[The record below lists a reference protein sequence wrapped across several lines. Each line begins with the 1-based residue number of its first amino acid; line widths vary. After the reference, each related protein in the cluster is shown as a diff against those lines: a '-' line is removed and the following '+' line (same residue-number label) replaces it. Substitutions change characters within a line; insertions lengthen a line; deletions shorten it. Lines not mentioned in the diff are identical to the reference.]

1 MEPIEKGYSHREVEA
16 RWYDQWVD
24 RGYFHALEESDS
36 DPYCIVIP
44 PPNVTGHLHIGHAL
58 TLTIQ
63 DILIR
68 WKRMSGFNTL
78 WLPGTDHAGIA
89 TQMVVERD
97 LAKKDITRFNLGRE
111 KFLDEVWR
119 WKDSAHA
126 HIVKQMKA
134 LSISVDW
141 DRERFT
147 LDEGLSRAVR
157 EVFVRLYEEGLIY
170 RAQKMVN
177 WSPAIRTVLSD
188 LEVEERE
195 LKSHLWNIAYPVEGT
210 DVKLVV
216 ATTRPETML
225 GDTAVAVHPDDER
238 YRHLIGKEVLLPL
251 TDRRI
256 PVIGDAEAVD
266 PEFGTGALKITPG
279 HDFTD
284 FEVGQRHGLP
294 VISILTEDA
303 CLNDIDEVPE
313 KYQGLER
320 FAAREAV
327 VRDLED
333 QGFLVS
339 IEDYTHVVGH
349 CQRSGVV
356 VEPTVSMQW
365 FVKTTPLAEPAIA
378 AVRNGDTVFIPKTW
392 EKTYFNWMENIR
404 DWCISRQLWWGHQI
418 PVWYCDADGCDGLY
432 VGVDDPGT
440 GTVCPKCGG
449 GVWNQEED
457 VLDTWFSSALW
468 PFSTLGWP
476 DDTKDLKT
484 FYPNTVMET
493 GFDIIFFWVA
503 RMMMMGIHFMKEVP
517 FSTVYFHAMVRDEA
531 GQKMS
536 KTKGNVI
543 DPLELVDEVGADAL
557 RFTLAML
564 TAQGRDVKLSV
575 DRIKGYRDFVNKI
588 WNAARFVFMN
598 LEDFDGPVTLEGR
611 DFAPA
616 DKWALTRLHDALE
629 SCRTS
634 LEEFRFNEAA
644 SGLYQFVWHRFC
656 DWYLEL
662 SKGALAEGGEQRV
675 AAQTVLVL
683 GMDNILRVLHPFM
696 PNVTEELWQRL
707 RPHLADPADSI
718 VTAPFPTSDRIPVFP
733 DDAVAMDEVL
743 DLISAI
749 RGIRSQVRVPPS
761 EHVDVVVRPGNPQT
775 ANHLERLG
783 EDVKRLGRVEGFT
796 VSEEAKKP
804 DGAAVAVLPF
814 AECYVDIGAE
824 RVDAEIARLDKD
836 IAKARKTLE
845 GVNRKLGNENFL
857 SKAPEAVVATERG
870 KAAELAGTIARI
882 EEAVNSLK
890 G

>member
-1 MEPIEKGYSHREVEA
+1 MESIAKGYEHRNVEE
-16 RWYDQWVD
+16 RWYDRWVD
-24 RGYFHALEESDS
+24 DGLFHALEESDS

-68 WKRMSGFNTL
+68 WKRMCGCNTL

-97 LAKKDITRFNLGRE
+97 LAGKGVTRFDLGRK

-119 WKDSAHA
+119 WKGSAHS

-134 LSISVDW
+134 LAISVDW
-141 DRERFT
+141 ERERFT
-147 LDEGLSRAVR
+147 LDDGLSRAVR
-157 EVFVRLYEEGLIY
+157 EVFVRLYDEGLIY

-177 WSPAIRTVLSD
+177 WSPAIQTVLSD
-188 LEVEERE
+188 LEVEEKE
-195 LKSHLWNIAYPVEGT
+195 LDSHLWNIAYPVEGT

-238 YRHLIGKEVLLPL
+238 YKHLIGKMVSLPL
-251 TDRRI
+251 TDRKI

-284 FEVGQRHGLP
+284 FEVGQRHDLA
-294 VISILTEDA
+294 VISILTRDA
-303 CLNDIDEVPE
+303 HLNDEVPP
-313 KYQGLER
+313 KYRGLER

-327 VRDLED
+327 VQDLQE

-339 IEDYTHVVGH
+339 IEDYKHVVGH

-356 VEPTVSMQW
+356 VEPTVSLQW
-365 FVKTTPLAEPAIA
+365 FVKTKPLAAPAIE

-418 PVWYCDADGCDGLY
+418 PVWYCRTDGCEGLY
-432 VGVDDPGT
+432 VGIEDPADGDCCPECGAEDWKQDD
-440 GTVCPKCGG
+440 
-449 GVWNQEED
+449 D

-476 DDTKDLKT
+476 EDTKDLKT
-484 FYPNTVMET
+484 FYPNAVMET

-503 RMMMMGIHFMKEVP
+503 RMMMMGIHFMDEVP
-517 FSTVYFHAMVRDEA
+517 FRTVYFHAMVRDEA

-564 TAQGRDVKLSV
+564 AAQGRDVKLSV
-575 DRIKGYRDFVNKI
+575 DRIRGYREFVNKL
-588 WNAARFVFMN
+588 WNAARFVFIN
-598 LEDFDGPVTLEGR
+598 LEDFDSSRPVDWTKVSAVDKWILSWTHRTMDDTQRSLEG
-611 DFAPA
+611 FQ
-616 DKWALTRLHDALE
+616 
-629 SCRTS
+629 
-634 LEEFRFNEAA
+634 FNRAAA
-644 SGLYQFVWHRFC
+644 SLYQFVWHRFC

-662 SKGALAEGGEQRV
+662 AKGNLAEGGDRRLATQW
-675 AAQTVLVL
+675 TLVRCL
-683 GMDNILRVLHPFM
+683 DLILRSLHPFM
-696 PNVTEELWQRL
+696 PFVTEELWQRL
-707 RPHLADPADSI
+707 KPYLAEQSSSSI
-718 VTAPFPTSDRIPVFP
+718 VVADYPSGFGPQDSTEEMDR
-733 DDAVAMDEVL
+733 ML

-749 RGIRSQVRVPPS
+749 RGIRSQCQVPPS
-761 EHVDVVVRPGNPQT
+761 EGLNCVIKPLDRDIRNSLVEQTDDVKRLARIDALTVDPNVVRPGGT
-775 ANHLERLG
+775 
-783 EDVKRLGRVEGFT
+783 
-796 VSEEAKKP
+796 
-804 DGAAVAVLPF
+804 AVAVLPF
-814 AECYVDIGAE
+814 AECYVEIGIE
-824 RVDAEIARLDKD
+824 RVEAEIARLNKGL
-836 IAKARKTLE
+836 AKAHKTLE
-845 GVNRKLGNENFL
+845 GVQRKLGNAGFL
-857 SKAPEAVVATERG
+857 AKAPEEVVEAERG
-870 KAAELAGTIARI
+870 KAVELEDVIQRLGD
-882 EEAVNSLK
+882 AVRSLQ

>member
-1 MEPIEKGYSHREVEA
+1 MEPIAKGYSHREVEA
-16 RWYDQWVD
+16 RWYDGWVD
-24 RGYFHALEESDS
+24 AGYFHAEAQSDK

-63 DILIR
+63 DVLIR
-68 WKRMSGFNTL
+68 YKRMCGFNTL

-97 LAKKDITRFNLGRE
+97 LAAKGVSRFDLGRR

-119 WKDSAHA
+119 WKDAAHA

-188 LEVEERE
+188 LEVEEKE
-195 LKSHLWNIAYPVEGT
+195 LESHLWHIAYPVEGT
-210 DVKLVV
+210 DVRLVV

-225 GDTAVAVHPDDER
+225 GDTAVAVHPEDER
-238 YRHLIGKEVLLPL
+238 YRHLIGKQVKLPL
-251 TDRRI
+251 TDRLI

-284 FEVGQRHGLP
+284 FEVGRRHGLP

-303 CLNDIDEVPE
+303 HLNDEVPP
-313 KYQGLER
+313 KYRGLER
-320 FAAREAV
+320 FEAREVV
-327 VRDLED
+327 VRDLEE

-339 IEDYTHVVGH
+339 IEDYKHVVGH

-356 VEPTVSMQW
+356 VEPTVSLQW
-365 FVKTTPLAEPAIA
+365 FVKAKTLAGPALD

-418 PVWYCDADGCDGLY
+418 PVWYCRSPGCEGIY
-432 VGVDDPGT
+432 VGVEDPDEST
-440 GTVCPKCGG
+440 KCPACGAAD
-449 GVWNQEED
+449 WKQDED

-476 DDTKDLKT
+476 DETRELKT

-503 RMMMMGIHFMKEVP
+503 RMMMMGIHFMGEVP
-517 FSTVYFHAMVRDEA
+517 FGTVYFHAMVRDEA

-557 RFTLAML
+557 RFTLATL

-575 DRIKGYRDFVNKI
+575 DRIQGYREFVNKL

-598 LEDFDGPVTLEGR
+598 LDDVEGPLTLDGLKP
-611 DFAPA
+611 APA
-616 DKWALTRLHDALE
+616 DRWILTRLDDMVAAVRGALDG
-629 SCRTS
+629 
-634 LEEFRFNEAA
+634 FRFNEGA
-644 SGLYQFVWHRFC
+644 SVLYQFVWHRFC

-662 SKGALAEGGEQRV
+662 AKGALAEGGPRRRT
-675 AAQTVLVL
+675 AQTVLVTSL
-683 GMDNILRVLHPFM
+683 DGILRALHPFM

-707 RPHLADPADSI
+707 KPFLAGRPDSI
-718 VTAPFPTSDRIPVFP
+718 VV
-733 DDAVAMDEVL
+733 DAYPMTGDVPRFDEDARAMDEVL
-743 DLISAI
+743 DLISAV
-749 RGIRSQVRVPPS
+749 RGVRSQVQVPPS
-761 EHVDVVVRPGNPQT
+761 EQVGVLVRPGGPEV
-775 ANHLERLG
+775 AAHLDMHR
-783 EDVKRLGRVEGFT
+783 EDIRRLGRVDGF
-796 VSEEAKKP
+796 VIDADAQRP
-804 DGAAVAVLPF
+804 DGAALAVLPF
-814 AECYVDIGAE
+814 AECYVEIGAE
-824 RVDAEIARLDKD
+824 RIEAEIARLNKA
-836 IAKARKTLE
+836 IAKARKGLE
-845 GVNRKLGNENFL
+845 GVERKLENPKFIDR
-857 SKAPEAVVATERG
+857 APEQVVQKERL
-870 KAAELAGTIARI
+870 KAAELKDGIQRLD
-882 EEAVNSLK
+882 EAVRSL
-890 G
+890 GG